1 MVLVSYD
8 ISDDRLRTKFAR
20 DLSKYGFRLQYS
32 LFQINN
38 SEHLL
43 DNFINILENKYSSK
57 FSQSDSVLIIR
68 LNPNCKID
76 KYGYA
81 KNEDSDYFV
90 IG

>member
-8 ISDDRLRTKFAR
+8 ISDDKLRNKFAR

>member
-8 ISDDRLRTKFAR
+8 ISDDRLRTKFSK

-32 LFQINN
+32 LFQIEN
-38 SEHLL
+38 SERLL
-43 DNFINILENKYSSK
+43 DNFINILENKYASK
-57 FSQSDSVLIIR
+57 FSQSDSVMIIR
-68 LNPNCKID
+68 LNTNCKID

-81 KNEDSDYFV
+81 KNEDTDCFV